1 MRWRESREASETDA
15 QRFLGSKGAIPEV
28 VPYPCPAILLMI
40 LSDPARSAHLGQVGR
55 EATAQVWAPNLLS
68 AEERQF
74 ATAFGA
80 KWGLRQTSSPV

>member
-28 VPYPCPAILLMI
+28 SRTPCPAILLMI

-68 AEERQF
+68 VEER
-74 ATAFGA
+74 
-80 KWGLRQTSSPV
+80 

>member
-1 MRWRESREASETDA
+1 
-15 QRFLGSKGAIPEV
+15 
-28 VPYPCPAILLMI
+28 MI